1 LPFSY
6 DVALCIWL
14 VALWVPEKEA
24 NLAPGV
30 LAVAQEDHSVL
41 VTQAR
46 EDLEP
51 IRLGLR
57 GAARR

>member
-1 LPFSY
+1 
-6 DVALCIWL
+6 VALSIWV

-24 NLAPGV
+24 NLAPVV
-30 LAVAQEDHSVL
+30 LAVRHEDHSVL
-41 VTQAR
+41 VTQAK
-46 EDLEP
+46 EDLEQ